1 MGNTTS
7 IRKINFEDM
16 QNFIKDD
23 NIVIINTLDASN
35 QDCLIN
41 NTVNASQEISF
52 INKLIKSD
60 LDRKIVIYGMNAC
73 DDSLVS
79 KYNQLA
85 KLGFSN
91 TYIYVGG
98 LFEWL
103 LLQDIYGDELFKTT
117 SKITDILKYKPE
129 SLTNPTYTNSII
141 TTNNN
146 NNNWMSWLS

>member
-1 MGNTTS
+1 MNPNIHIMGNTTS

-16 QNFIKDD
+16 QNFIKDE
-23 NIVIINTLDASN
+23 NNVIINTLDASN
-35 QDCLIN
+35 QECLIN
-41 NTVNASQEISF
+41 NTVKASQEISL
-52 INKLIKSD
+52 INQLLKSD

-73 DDSLVS
+73 DDSLVN

-103 LLQDIYGDELFKTT
+103 LLQDIYGFDLFPTTKKEL
-117 SKITDILKYKPE
+117 DLLKYKGDKLAKRLM
-129 SLTNPTYTNSII
+129 LTY
-141 TTNNN
+141 
-146 NNNWMSWLS
+146 